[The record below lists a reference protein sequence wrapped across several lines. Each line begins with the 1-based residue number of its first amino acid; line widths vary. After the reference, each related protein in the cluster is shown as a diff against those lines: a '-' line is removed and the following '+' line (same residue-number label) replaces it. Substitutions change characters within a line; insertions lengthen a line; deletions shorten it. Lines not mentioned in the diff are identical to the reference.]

1 VRPYTVRRDGMMGR
15 HGNSLQHKN
24 PFLSVRPLLVAL
36 FYFLPIAV
44 PGLIGWLNGLL
55 AVPIFLLL
63 QTAADEKTG
72 GQQIRNGLLMA
83 GLGSLLM
90 GRFSM
95 FLFAL
100 TMLPLGYSLHLSVA
114 RQKTPTESGAVGMMV
129 LGISWLLF
137 WSVYG
142 TMSGSNPY
150 VGLLADLDAFLGQII
165 VVYRTSSDL
174 PADVL
179 YSLEQIIAGMRVLLP
194 KILPGLLAGMVLI
207 TVSLNM
213 VICRGVMRRLVP
225 EKAFWPP
232 YSDWRLPE
240 KAVWLLICAFFLL
253 LVGTGGVKNAGLS
266 LMLVA
271 GVLYFFQGAAVVIHV
286 LNRWN
291 LPRTFRLFLYVI
303 LGLQRYGMLLVVIV
317 GIADTWAD
325 FRKLDLKDKDK
336 TE

>member
-1 VRPYTVRRDGMMGR
+1 MGR
-15 HGNSLQHKN
+15 HGNSSQHN
-24 PFLSVRPLLVAL
+24 GPFLSVRPLLVAL

-63 QTAADEKTG
+63 QTAADERKA

-83 GLGSLLM
+83 GLGSLLL
-90 GRFSM
+90 GRLPM
-95 FLFAL
+95 FLFTL

-114 RQKTPTESGAVGMMV
+114 RQKTPAESGVVGMLV

-142 TMSGSNPY
+142 TVSGMNPY
-150 VGLLADLDAFLGQII
+150 ITLLTDMDAFLGQVIA
-165 VVYRTSSDL
+165 VYRTSGDL

-179 YSLEQIIAGMRVLLP
+179 YNFEQIIEGIRVLLP
-194 KILPGLLAGMVLI
+194 KILPGLLAGTVLI

-213 VICRGVMRRLVP
+213 VVSSGLMRRLAP
-225 EKAFWPP
+225 DKAVWPP
-232 YSDWRLPE
+232 YGDWRLPD
-240 KAVWLLICAFFLL
+240 KAVWLLICSFALL
-253 LVGTGGVKNAGLS
+253 LVGQGGVKNVGSS
-266 LMLVA
+266 LMLVS
-271 GVLYFFQGAAVVIHV
+271 GLLYFFQGAAVVIHV

-291 LPRTFRLFLYVI
+291 LPRTFRFFVYVI
-303 LGLQRYGMLLVVIV
+303 LALQRYGMLLVVIV

-325 FRKLDLKDKDK
+325 FRKLDHKENKDK

>member
-1 VRPYTVRRDGMMGR
+1 MGR
-15 HGNSLQHKN
+15 YGNILQHN
-24 PFLSVRPLLVAL
+24 GPFLSVRPLLVAL
-36 FYFLPIAV
+36 FYFLPIAF
-44 PGLIGWLNGLL
+44 PGLIGWLNGVL

-63 QTAADEKTG
+63 QTAADERKA
-72 GQQIRNGLLMA
+72 GQQIKNGLLMA

-95 FLFAL
+95 FLFTL
-100 TMLPLGYSLHLSVA
+100 TMLPLGYSLYLSVA
-114 RQKTPTESGAVGMMV
+114 RQKTPAESGAAGLLV

-142 TMSGSNPY
+142 IMSGANPY

-179 YSLEQIIAGMRVLLP
+179 YNFEQIIAGIRVLLP

-207 TVSLNM
+207 TVSMNM
-213 VICRGVMRRLVP
+213 VICRGVMRRLAP
-225 EKAFWPP
+225 EKACWPP
-232 YSDWRLPE
+232 YSDWRLPD
-240 KAVWLLICAFFLL
+240 KAAWLLIFAFALF
-253 LVGTGGVKNAGLS
+253 LVGQGGVKNVGLS
-266 LMLVA
+266 LVLVS
-271 GVLYFFQGAAVVIHV
+271 VLLYFFQGAAVVIHV

-291 LPRTFRLFLYVI
+291 LPRTFRFFLYVI
-303 LGLQRYGMLLVVIV
+303 LGLQCYGMLLVVIV

-325 FRKLDLKDKDK
+325 FRKLDLKDK

>member
-1 VRPYTVRRDGMMGR
+1 MQQNG
-15 HGNSLQHKN
+15 

-36 FYFLPIAV
+36 FYFLPVAI

-63 QTAADEKTG
+63 QTAADERTA

-95 FLFAL
+95 FLFTL
-100 TMLPLGYSLHLSVA
+100 TMLPLGYSLYLSVA
-114 RQKTPTESGAVGMMV
+114 RQKTPVESGAAGTLV
-129 LGISWLLF
+129 LGLSWLVF

-142 TMSGSNPY
+142 IMAGANPY
-150 VGLLADLDAFLGQII
+150 VGLLADLDVFLGQVV

-174 PADVL
+174 PAEVL
-179 YSLEQIIAGMRVLLP
+179 YNLEQIIAGMRVLLP
-194 KILPGLLAGMVLI
+194 KIFPGLLAGMVLI
-207 TVSLNM
+207 TVSMNM
-213 VICRGVMRRLVP
+213 VICRSVMRRLAP
-225 EKAFWPP
+225 EKVFWPP
-232 YSDWRLPE
+232 YSDWRLPD
-240 KAVWLLICAFFLL
+240 KAVWLLISAFALL
-253 LVGTGGVKNAGLS
+253 LVGQGGVKNVGSSLILVSGL
-266 LMLVA
+266 
-271 GVLYFFQGAAVVIHV
+271 LYFFQGAAVVIHV

-291 LPRTFRLFLYVI
+291 FPRTFRLFVYVI
-303 LGLQRYGMLLVVIV
+303 LALQRYGMLLVVIV

-325 FRKLDLKDKDK
+325 FRKLDHEENKDK